1 MAFSKVKTDSIADDA
16 VTAVKV
22 DDDGTGYTV
31 GNLTN
36 SGTLQQ
42 TGQVTI
48 GTGSGSGGS
57 FTLPTA

>member
-36 SGTLQQ
+36 SGHLNKQVRLQ
-42 TGQVTI
+42 
-48 GTGSGSGGS
+48 
-57 FTLPTA
+57 